1 MGHHGLRYGTVPCM
15 LTIGR
20 LEPTDRDAWQVL
32 FAGYNEFYGRTM
44 PDDFFDHAW
53 TRFQD
58 DVEIHGLGARLD
70 GQLVGIAHFLT
81 HASTTAPDSCYLQDL
96 FTAPEARGQGAAR
109 ALIAAVTD
117 WARERGCGRVY
128 WSTHE
133 TNATARRL
141 YDQVA
146 ENRGFIL
153 YLIPL

>member
-1 MGHHGLRYGTVPCM
+1 M

-20 LEPTDRDAWQVL
+20 LEPADRDAWQAL

-44 PDDFFDHAW
+44 PDEFFDHAW
-53 TRFQD
+53 TRFERD
-58 DVEIHGLGARLD
+58 EEVHALGARLD
-70 GQLVGIAHFLT
+70 GQLVGIVHFLT

-96 FTAPEARGQGAAR
+96 FTAPEARGRGAAR
-109 ALIAAVTD
+109 ALIEAVTS
-117 WARERGCGRVY
+117 WAREHACGRVY

-133 TNATARRL
+133 SNATARRL

-153 YLIPL
+153 YSIPLS

>member
-1 MGHHGLRYGTVPCM
+1 M

-20 LEPTDRDAWQVL
+20 LEPADRDVWQTL

-44 PDDFFDHAW
+44 PDEFFEDAW
-53 TRFQD
+53 SRFQRD
-58 DVEIHGLGARLD
+58 EEVHALGARLD
-70 GQLVGIAHFLT
+70 GKLVGIVHFLT

-96 FTAPEARGQGAAR
+96 FTAPEARGRGAAR
-109 ALIAAVTD
+109 ALIEAVTG
-117 WARERGCGRVY
+117 WARERACGRVY

-133 TNATARRL
+133 SNGTARRL

-153 YLIPL
+153 YQIPL